1 MKKEILN
8 CKGIYEVST
17 CQNVISYT
25 KYKQG
30 KQLKKTISS
39 SGYYTVSID
48 CRNNLLHRIIASAF
62 IPNPKKLP
70 CVNHK
75 DGNKLNNEV
84 SNLEWC
90 SYSQNNQH
98 AFDTGL
104 KKKGQNLYN
113 SKVNESIVLELKRLK
128 KETKM
133 FQYEMAERFGISQ
146 SLVSAI
152 LNNKKWS
159 YVKI

>member
-8 CKGIYEVST
+8 CRGVYEVST

-25 KYKQG
+25 KYKHG
-30 KQLKKTISS
+30 KKLKKTISS
-39 SGYYTVSID
+39 NGYYTISID
-48 CRNNLLHRIIASAF
+48 CKNKLLHRIIATAF
-62 IPNPKKLP
+62 IPNSENLP

-90 SYSQNNQH
+90 SYSENNQH

-104 KKKGQNLYN
+104 KLKGSNLYN
-113 SKVNESIVLELKRLK
+113 SKINESIVLELKKLK

-133 FQYEMAERFGISQ
+133 FQYEMAEKFNISQ

-159 YVKI
+159 YV